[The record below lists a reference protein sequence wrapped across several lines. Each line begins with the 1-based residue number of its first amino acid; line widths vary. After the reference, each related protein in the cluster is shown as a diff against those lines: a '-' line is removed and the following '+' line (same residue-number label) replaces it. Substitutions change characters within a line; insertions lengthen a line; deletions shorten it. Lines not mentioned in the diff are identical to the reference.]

1 MLYSAKR
8 KEGIH
13 FWLDTQETNH
23 FISGWAHILNTPH
36 IAVDV
41 SWNQTRATSVCQYT
55 WFYQHNSRSS
65 RLLATTVV
73 VVYQSYYVSCFVQSN
88 PWQTDTQTIST
99 RSKRIPRTTNLIFM
113 FCNQVFLRIF
123 TPCFLNS
130 WAWITYIQHRLI
142 MHAGKEKQHDCYFE
156 FLIRDD
162 IYLTMKIRSFVLEFT
177 QLFSTVQCLKIP
189 QEAEMKKL

>member
-1 MLYSAKR
+1 MFHEIKLERQS
-8 KEGIH
+8 
-13 FWLDTQETNH
+13 
-23 FISGWAHILNTPH
+23 ISRYN
-36 IAVDV
+36 
-41 SWNQTRATSVCQYT
+41 
-55 WFYQHNSRSS
+55 WFHQHNSRSS

-142 MHAGKEKQHDCYFE
+142 MHARKEKQHKTAILNFLYGMTYTWLWRSEVLSWSSLNFSPRSNVWRYHKRQKWRNYNRDPVEANNKRNGEVLQE
-156 FLIRDD
+156 FNK
-162 IYLTMKIRSFVLEFT
+162 Y
-177 QLFSTVQCLKIP
+177 VQVW
-189 QEAEMKKL
+189 